1 MFAADQQSKGTP
13 LGIRNIRTGR
23 HRLGTPGG
31 VHCLENPAVATA
43 LAQYRRTWIIALINP
58 ARHSW
63 ASIRRRTA
71 LAAVPWVPA
80 TAV

>member
-1 MFAADQQSKGTP
+1 M
-13 LGIRNIRTGR
+13 GIRNIQTGR

-31 VHCLENPAVATA
+31 VHCLEIPAVATA
-43 LAQYRRTWIIALINP
+43 LAAYRRTWLTALINP

-63 ASIRRRTA
+63 AAMRRRTT

-80 TAV
+80 TAVG